1 MISSKEEIVRQ
12 LDQQLQDTDF
22 ARNIA
27 KCNELIESYLQLEL
41 DEKVASGWIEEM
53 SDEPDANH
61 QEEQEDAKSQ
71 DGSDEADTAK
81 KPAGEETGKQTEGSE
96 APALEPESEAE
107 PVDELHERMLGLID
121 QYNDKR
127 KQLLEHI
134 VNEEQQNLKEKKD
147 LLKALRDLIEN
158 EENIGK
164 AFKVFNDIRDSWNTV
179 GPVPAKS
186 RQDLHHEYSSL
197 MELFYYNINIYKE
210 LKEHDLKRNLELKQD
225 VLQQLQELQK
235 QTSLRP
241 LEEGVNLC
249 IERWNEIGPTSREE
263 WEKLKEAFWSL
274 VKETYN
280 TIRDLHKE
288 RRDEQKKNLA
298 EKEELVKKVSEIAD
312 LELKH
317 IKKWQEKTD
326 EIIAIQKSW
335 KKIGYATRERNEAV
349 WQEFRTACDKFFDN
363 KRTFFKSIRA
373 EQDEHAKKKEALI
386 AKAEKLK
393 DSTDWKHATRELI
406 NLQKEWKAIGPAHQ
420 RAEQKLWRQFRG
432 TCDHFFNAKKKFFG
446 SMDERQAENLK
457 AKEAVIAE
465 LKALEMSD
473 DQIKNLELLKSFSTR
488 FNEIDHVPF
497 KDKDRIYKAFSEA
510 LDEKYNGLKME
521 RSEREAIQF
530 KSRIESLKDNNN
542 EHILEREARG
552 MRDKMSKLKAE
563 IIQLE
568 NNLGFFANS
577 KGADALKKEVEKKIE
592 RAKGEVESLERKIR
606 MVNKA

>member
-1 MISSKEEIVRQ
+1 MISSKEEIVRL
-12 LDQQLQDTDF
+12 LDLQLQEPEF
-22 ARNIA
+22 ARHIGR
-27 KCNELIESYLQLEL
+27 CNELIETYLQLDL
-41 DEKVASGWIEEM
+41 DEKVAAGLIEEM
-53 SDEPDANH
+53 SEDTDAH
-61 QEEQEDAKSQ
+61 RQEEDDNSA
-71 DGSDEADTAK
+71 DGATAST
-81 KPAGEETGKQTEGSE
+81 ASSTAEGEGSE
-96 APALEPESEAE
+96 TVAADVEEASDPSEPLQT
-107 PVDELHERMLGLID
+107 DELHERMMSLID
-121 QYNDKR
+121 QYTNKR
-127 KQLLEHI
+127 EQLLETI
-134 VNEEQQNLKEKKD
+134 MNEELQNLKQKKD
-147 LLKALRDLIEN
+147 LLASLRGLIEN

-164 AFKVFNDIRDSWNTV
+164 AFRAFNDIRDSWNTT
-179 GPVPAKS
+179 GPVPKKN
-186 RQDLHHEYSSL
+186 RHELHHEYSSL
-197 MELFYYNINIYKE
+197 TELFYYNINIYKE
-210 LKEHDLKRNLELKQD
+210 LKEHDLKRNLELKKG
-225 VLQQLQELQK
+225 VLEQLKELQK

-249 IERWNEIGPTSREE
+249 IDRWNDIGPTSREE
-263 WEKLKEAFWSL
+263 WEKLKEEFWSL

-280 TIRDLHKE
+280 TIRGLHEE
-288 RRDEQKKNLA
+288 RREEQLKNLA
-298 EKEELVKKVSEIAD
+298 KKEELVKKVTEIAD

-326 EIIAIQKSW
+326 EIIAIQQEW
-335 KKIGYATRERNEAV
+335 KTVGYATRERNEAI
-349 WQEFRTACDKFFDN
+349 WQEFREACDKFFDK

-393 DSTDWKHATRELI
+393 DSTDWKHTTRELI

-432 TCDHFFNAKKKFFG
+432 TCDHFFNAKKKFF
-446 SMDERQAENLK
+446 DTLDDRQAENLK
-457 AKEAVIAE
+457 AKEAIIAE
-465 LKALEMSD
+465 LKAAEMSD

-497 KDKDRIYKAFSEA
+497 KDKDRVYKAFSEA

-530 KSRIESLKDNNN
+530 KSRIEALVENDN
-542 EHILEREARG
+542 EHLLEREARG

-592 RAKGEVESLERKIR
+592 RAKSEVESLERKIR
-606 MVNKA
+606 MVNKVG